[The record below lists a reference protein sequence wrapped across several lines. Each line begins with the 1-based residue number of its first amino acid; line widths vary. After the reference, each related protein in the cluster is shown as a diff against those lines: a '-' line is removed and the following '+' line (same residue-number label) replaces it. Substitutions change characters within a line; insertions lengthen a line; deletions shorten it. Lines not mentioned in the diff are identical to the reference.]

1 MPSPPPPPP
10 LPGSPIGR
18 ALPRRE
24 DRRLLL
30 GRGRFHDD
38 LELPGDTLHA
48 VFLRSPHAHARIGA
62 IDSTAARALPGV
74 IAVLTGAEINA
85 LIAPLKIAPPIPGH
99 LPVETPAMPAETARL
114 VGDPVALVL
123 AERRSIA
130 EDAAELLTI
139 AWEALPAIAS
149 VAQASAPGAALVDP
163 TVPGNRVARQR
174 VATPGLDAAFAR
186 AERIL
191 EIPFAQQRQ
200 THAPIEPRGCL
211 AIWDVGRE
219 HLTLHVGTQAPHPYR
234 TVLAARLGLREWQAT
249 VIAPDMGGGFGQKI
263 IPAREDLC
271 CAAAARLLGRPVRWR
286 EGRSENL
293 AASLHAREESI
304 AARVG
309 FGGDGR
315 LVALDVTITVDSGGW
330 CLFPADYI
338 ARMICIIIPGATR
351 LREYG
356 YTTEIWL
363 TNKCPSGPMRAPM
376 AMAAWVT
383 EGILDEVA
391 RALGLDPLEVR
402 RRNMIAQTDL
412 PWISAAGQ
420 RYEAIT
426 PRATLD
432 AVAEAIGYDAIRA
445 QQRAGGTAGKL
456 LGLGLCTVIESNTYG
471 SAFYRAA
478 GIPGSGHEAVAVRV
492 EPSGA
497 VLASCGLMGS
507 GQGYETT
514 LAQTTAAGLGCR
526 PDDVLV
532 QLGHTDIAP
541 YGMGSRGARG
551 ATAGGGGLYIAGL
564 RLQAK
569 MLQIAAVLLGRNSAD
584 GLVLR
589 EGRVLA
595 ATGGGFTD
603 AGIGIPEIAR
613 TAHLD
618 PLRLPAG
625 MMPGLHEIYA
635 YDPPDLTFT
644 DSAHAALVEIDPE
657 SGAIALLRYVA
668 AENAGQAINPIIVE
682 GQGHGAISLG
692 LSGAL
697 MEHLAYDEDGQL
709 LAGSFMDYA
718 LARAGDIPPLQ
729 LMHMNIP
736 DPRTP
741 AGIKGMSEGGTMGA
755 AGALM
760 NAVNDALAQRG
771 VRLDKP
777 PATPARIWAALQG
790 GAGLRRT

>member
-1 MPSPPPPPP
+1 MPSPTPPPPPA
-10 LPGSPIGR
+10 GSPIGR

-38 LELPGDTLHA
+38 IELPGDTLHA
-48 VFLRSPHAHARIGA
+48 VFLRSPHPHARIRR
-62 IDSTAARALPGV
+62 IDAAAALALPGV
-74 IAVLTGAEINA
+74 AAVLTGAEINA
-85 LIAPLKIAPPIPGH
+85 AVAPQRVAPPIPGH

-114 VGDPVALVL
+114 VGDPVALIL
-123 AERRSIA
+123 AERRAIA
-130 EDAAELLTI
+130 EDAAELVVVE
-139 AWEALPAIAS
+139 WEPLPAIAS
-149 VAQASAPGAALVDP
+149 VAQAAAPGAALVDP

-174 VATPGLDAAFAR
+174 VATPGLEAAFAR
-186 AERIL
+186 AARVL
-191 EIPFAQQRQ
+191 EIDFAQQRQ
-200 THAPIEPRGCL
+200 THAPLEPRGCL
-211 AIWDVGRE
+211 AIWDEGRE

-234 TVLAARLGLREWQAT
+234 TGLAARMGLKEWQVT
-249 VIAPDMGGGFGQKI
+249 IASPDMGGGFGQKI

-271 CAAAARLLGRPVRWR
+271 CAAAARRLGRPVRWR
-286 EGRSENL
+286 ESRGENL
-293 AASLHAREESI
+293 AASLHAREERI
-304 AARVG
+304 AARAG
-309 FGGDGR
+309 ITEDGR

-356 YTTEIWL
+356 YTTEVWL

-383 EGILDEVA
+383 EGILDEIA

-402 RRNMIAQTDL
+402 RRNMLGAADL
-412 PWISAAGQ
+412 PWVSASGQ

-426 PRATLD
+426 PRETLE
-432 AVAEAIGYDAIRA
+432 AVVETIGYDRIRA
-445 QQRAGGTAGKL
+445 EQRARGTAGKL

-526 PDDVLV
+526 PEDVLV

-584 GLVLR
+584 GLTLR
-589 EGRVLA
+589 DGRVMAMEGEGLA
-595 ATGGGFTD
+595 D
-603 AGIGIPEIAR
+603 AGIGIAEIAR

-625 MMPGLHEIYA
+625 MTPGLHEIYA

-657 SGAIALLRYVA
+657 SGALTLLRYVA

-682 GQGHGAISLG
+682 GQGHGAIALG

-697 MEHLAYDEDGQL
+697 GEHLAYDADGQL

-718 LARAGDIPPLQ
+718 IGRAADLPALE
-729 LMHMNIP
+729 LLHRNIP

-741 AGIKGMSEGGTMGA
+741 AGIKGMSEGGTMGG

-760 NAVNDALAQRG
+760 NAVNDALAQVGR
-771 VRLDKP
+771 RLARP
-777 PATPARIWAALQG
+777 PASPARLWAALR
-790 GAGLRRT
+790 GLE